1 MKLHTAIIMGK
12 FCGLD
17 TVDECVFNAELHYF
31 PCIPY
36 YELDREAA
44 ELYQEYKAYMNGTLI
59 LDWDEINKQV
69 EKELNDYE
77 ASCTAEENK
86 QYNDVI
92 EIDFWKVNQPGAG
105 SAC

>member
-1 MKLHTAIIMGK
+1 MKLRTAILTGK
-12 FCGLD
+12 FCGLN

-44 ELYQEYKAYMNGTLI
+44 ELYQEYKAYMDGTLI
-59 LDWDEINKQV
+59 PDRAEINTQV
-69 EKELNDYE
+69 KKEQDAYE
-77 ASCTAEENK
+77 AYCEAQENK

-92 EIDFWKVNQPGAG
+92 AVDFGH
-105 SAC
+105 